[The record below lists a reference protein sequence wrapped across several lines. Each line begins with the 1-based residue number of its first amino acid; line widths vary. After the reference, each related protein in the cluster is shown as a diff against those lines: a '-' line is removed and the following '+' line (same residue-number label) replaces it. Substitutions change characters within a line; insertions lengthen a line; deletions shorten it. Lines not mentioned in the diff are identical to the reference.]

1 MNVINLPTQK
11 EKTVEYRNQRYSW
24 FFVTLTNTFG
34 LFSISGK
41 YLSTNWDPS
50 SSKIAWRRLGCVS
63 CFSTLTANALHILSS
78 TYRNN
83 TYHGLATLNVKSHNS
98 VSTIHSVNFISQTNV
113 CFGQK
118 QFVQCNIY
126 CINTLL
132 GIHLFSLYSVR
143 NV

>member
-78 TYRNN
+78 TYRKN
-83 TYHGLATLNVKSHNS
+83 T
-98 VSTIHSVNFISQTNV
+98 
-113 CFGQK
+113 
-118 QFVQCNIY
+118 CN
-126 CINTLL
+126 TD
-132 GIHLFSLYSVR
+132 
-143 NV
+143 

>member
-63 CFSTLTANALHILSS
+63 CFSTLTAKDLHILSS
-78 TYRNN
+78 TCRKN
-83 TYHGLATLNVKSHNS
+83 TYHRLVTLNVKSHNS
-98 VSTIHSVNFISQTNV
+98 VSTIRLVNFISQTNS
-113 CFGQK
+113 CSSQK
-118 QFVQCNIY
+118 QFVHSTGY
-126 CINTLL
+126 SP
-132 GIHLFSLYSVR
+132 FSLYSGR